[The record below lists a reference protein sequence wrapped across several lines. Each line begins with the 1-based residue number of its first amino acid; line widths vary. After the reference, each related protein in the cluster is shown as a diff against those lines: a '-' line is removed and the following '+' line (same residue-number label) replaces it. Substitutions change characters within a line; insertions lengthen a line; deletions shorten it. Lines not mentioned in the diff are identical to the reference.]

1 MVGDGSDISN
11 MKILM
16 QNLEQWAM
24 VKGDRY
30 DDIETLYREVI
41 KQYSRYLNHVASYI
55 GGIEYF
61 EVRQGDG
68 QKTGKVYTPRAKQK
82 ETVAWLLN
90 QMRTFSS
97 WLNPTDMIGKF
108 EMNLDFN
115 DKLYK
120 RTINSIYNPA
130 ALYRIKE
137 SGMVDAK
144 TNYTVETYL
153 NDVAQMLFKAPVAG
167 KLSESEQRLQAEA
180 IALMMA
186 NTGLAPEKSKKSAS
200 SFADYNESYE
210 DLSTID
216 AEDLALMPR
225 CSCDSHSLS
234 SFTRINLG
242 GSVLGEA
249 EAGALMVGQLKRI
262 LAKYRTYRNAA
273 KGTTLDYYNYQIML
287 IEKHFKV

>member
-1 MVGDGSDISN
+1 
-11 MKILM
+11 
-16 QNLEQWAM
+16 
-24 VKGDRY
+24 
-30 DDIETLYREVI
+30 
-41 KQYSRYLNHVASYI
+41 
-55 GGIEYF
+55 
-61 EVRQGDG
+61 
-68 QKTGKVYTPRAKQK
+68 
-82 ETVAWLLN
+82 
-90 QMRTFSS
+90 
-97 WLNPTDMIGKF
+97 MIGKF

-242 GSVLGEA
+242 GSVLGET